1 MRPTKYKLWTK
12 ESLDR
17 AIEAVDK
24 GTTIRCAS
32 EMYGVP
38 RSTLSDYISGK
49 VSMEGRSG
57 APYLTLEEEA
67 ELENFLVQ
75 SADIGYP
82 RTIGKTYLAWCSK
95 F

>member
-24 GTTIRCAS
+24 DTTIRCAS

-75 SADIGYP
+75 SAD
-82 RTIGKTYLAWCSK
+82 TY
-95 F
+95 